1 MACCAWWLAAR
12 GDGGNAA
19 GEQEAHATRKQHNAT
34 QVCERACILRGLA
47 RWPREL
53 LLAGWPA
60 CLLRCHQGARA
71 RGCEGEFGGTPVAL
85 STLQPAGWLVLELAS
100 LR

>member
-1 MACCAWWLAAR
+1 VACCAWWLAAR

-53 LLAGWPA
+53 LLVCWPA
-60 CLLRCHQGARA
+60 GLLACFDATKAQGPEAA
-71 RGCEGEFGGTPVAL
+71 RGSLVAL
-85 STLQPAGWLVLELAS
+85 Q